1 MQNDDLLQFKDFT
14 NTSSAAQISVNSP
27 THGINIGASGGRQR
41 GDPLSELIYDMSSS
55 AQMLASSDN
64 NMGGVG
70 IDGVGGGR
78 GGGGG
83 GGNSGGAD
91 INNLNIGGNASTND
105 SNTKASF
112 LALEYYE
119 QFFNVDTYMVLE
131 RIANSMIPK
140 RAPGNYLRYT
150 IGSNPDL
157 YGPFWITVTLIFSIA
172 ISGNIASFLQHGQDN
187 YQWRYNFHLVSY
199 AATCIFIYANFIP
212 AALWTLFKYS
222 LKPLQEGLE
231 TENADYTPS
240 LLSLMCIYGYSLSIY
255 IPVSILWVIQISFL
269 QWLLVISAALLS
281 GSVLI
286 GVLTP
291 ALRNSKLSLFLVFGI
306 LSAHFLLA
314 AGFMLYF
321 FHVPNSTGNN
331 NDGGATSSLSLV
343 SSPSLPHA
351 VKSVAEANVTP
362 ALGSLGN

>member
-14 NTSSAAQISVNSP
+14 NTSSTSSPPAQISVNSP
-27 THGINIGASGGRQR
+27 THGISAGAGIHGGRQR
-41 GDPLSELIYDMSSS
+41 GDPLSELIYDMSNS

-64 NMGGVG
+64 NIGDGGV
-70 IDGVGGGR
+70 

-83 GGNSGGAD
+83 GGGGGDMNNLNSGGTND
-91 INNLNIGGNASTND
+91 GNA
-105 SNTKASF
+105 KASF
-112 LALEYYE
+112 LAIEYYQ

-131 RIANSMIPK
+131 RIVNSMIPK

-157 YGPFWITVTLIFSIA
+157 YGPFWITITLIFSIA

-212 AALWTLFKYS
+212 AALWALFKYS

-231 TENADYTPS
+231 TENADYTPT

-286 GVLTP
+286 AVLTP
-291 ALRNSKLSLFLVFGI
+291 ALRNSKLSLFLIFGI

-321 FHVPNSTGNN
+321 FHVPSNTGSIA
-331 NDGGATSSLSLV
+331 DAGDISSSATV
-343 SSPSLPHA
+343 SSPNLVHA
-351 VKSVAEANVTP
+351 IKSASEST
-362 ALGSLGN
+362 LRTLGN